1 MKEQVMKESAISELV
16 LNKPALHT
24 SELTQPVEIQAIQP
38 AELQASITPL
48 LDAIDSPDDLKKLS
62 RNELPALA
70 QELRGEIVQL
80 AAPGGL
86 HLASSLGATD
96 LIVAL
101 HYVLNSPRDR
111 ILFDVGHQAYA
122 HKLLTGRRKQ
132 MPTIKK
138 EGGLSGFTKVSESP
152 HDAITVGHAST
163 SLANALGMATAR
175 DALGQDYKVAAVIGD
190 GALTGGMALAALNTI
205 GDTQRRMLIVLNDN
219 EMSISENVGAMSKF
233 MRTLQVQK
241 WFQEGE
247 GASKKALGAVSRPLM
262 DFMKRAKSSTRHF
275 FDPAS
280 INPFAAMGVRYVGPV
295 DGHNIAELVYLMERL
310 TELDGPTILHVV
322 TRKGK
327 GLAYAEEDPIKWHG
341 PSRFDP
347 ATGKSIGGAV
357 PEAGAPIRQSW
368 SAAFGEAMTEL
379 SRLDPRTYVITPAMR
394 EGSGLVGYSRAH
406 PNRYLDVGIA
416 EDVAVTAAA
425 GMALQGLKPV
435 VAIYSTVLQRAYDQ
449 VLHDVA
455 IENLDVIFAIDRGGV
470 VGADGSTHNGV
481 FDLSFMRS
489 IPNVRIGLPRTALEL
504 RGMLKEAMRVGGPVA
519 IRYPRGDTVQV
530 APNSWPDLTWGTWE
544 RLQAGDDVVVLA
556 GGRALEY
563 AEAALEGLP
572 GVGLVNARFVKP
584 LDLEM
589 LKEVATRAKAI
600 VTVEDNTVLGG
611 FGSAVLEQLSA
622 WGLKTPVRVL
632 GIPDEFQEH
641 ASIERVHARSGIDAQ
656 AIRTVLAE
664 LGVDVPLGV

>member
-1 MKEQVMKESAISELV
+1 MKESAISELV

-24 SELTQPVEIQAIQP
+24 SELTQPIEIQATQP
-38 AELQASITPL
+38 AEFQTSITPL

-368 SAAFGEAMTEL
+368 SAAFGEAVTEL

-425 GMALQGLKPV
+425 GMALQGLKPI
-435 VAIYSTVLQRAYDQ
+435 VAIYSTFLQRAYDQ

-519 IRYPRGDTVQV
+519 IRYPRGDTVQA

>member
-1 MKEQVMKESAISELV
+1 MKEQVMKESAISEPV

-24 SELTQPVEIQAIQP
+24 SELTQPIEIQATQP

-368 SAAFGEAMTEL
+368 SAAFGEAVTEL

-435 VAIYSTVLQRAYDQ
+435 VAIYSTFLQRAYDQ

-519 IRYPRGDTVQV
+519 IRYPRGDTVQA

>member
-1 MKEQVMKESAISELV
+1 MAKKQGELELAAQATVAGSA
-16 LNKPALHT
+16 
-24 SELTQPVEIQAIQP
+24 
-38 AELQASITPL
+38 TPL
-48 LDAIDSPDDLKKLS
+48 LDATHSPDDLKKL
-62 RNELPALA
+62 RRDQLPALA

-122 HKLLTGRRKQ
+122 HKLLTGRRAQ

-205 GDTQRRMLIVLNDN
+205 GDTQRRMLIVLNHN

-247 GASKKALGAVSRPLM
+247 GASKKALNAVSRQLY
-262 DFMKRAKSSTRHF
+262 DFVSRAKSSTRHF

-295 DGHNIAELVYLMERL
+295 DGHNIAQMVYLMERL
-310 TELDGPTILHVV
+310 VELDGPTILHVV

-347 ATGKSIGGAV
+347 ATGRSLGVVK
-357 PEAGAPIRQSW
+357 APDGTPVRQSW

-379 SRLDPRTYVITPAMR
+379 SRLDPRAYVITPAMR
-394 EGSGLVGYSRAH
+394 EGSGLVGYSKAH

-435 VAIYSTVLQRAYDQ
+435 VAIYSTFLQRAYDQ

-455 IENLDVIFAIDRGGV
+455 IENLGVIFAVDRGGV
-470 VGADGSTHNGV
+470 VGADGATHNGV

-489 IPNVRIGLPRTALEL
+489 IPGVKIGLPRTALEL
-504 RGMLKEAMRVGGPVA
+504 RGMLKEAMRLGGPVA
-519 IRYPRGDTVQV
+519 IRYPRGDTLQ
-530 APNSWPDLTWGTWE
+530 AAAGSWPDLKWGEWE
-544 RLQAGDDVVVLA
+544 RLQAGDDVVILA
-556 GGRALEY
+556 GGKALEY
-563 AEAALEGLP
+563 AEAALHDLP

-589 LKEVATRAKAI
+589 LRDVAGRARAI
-600 VTVEDNTVLGG
+600 VTVEDNTVVGG

-641 ASIERVHARSGIDAQ
+641 ATVERVHARSGIDAQ

>member
-1 MKEQVMKESAISELV
+1 MKESAISELV

-24 SELTQPVEIQAIQP
+24 SELTQPIEIQATQP
-38 AELQASITPL
+38 AEFQTSITPL

-425 GMALQGLKPV
+425 GMALQGLKPI
-435 VAIYSTVLQRAYDQ
+435 VAIYSTFLQRAYDQ

-519 IRYPRGDTVQV
+519 IRYPRGDTVQA